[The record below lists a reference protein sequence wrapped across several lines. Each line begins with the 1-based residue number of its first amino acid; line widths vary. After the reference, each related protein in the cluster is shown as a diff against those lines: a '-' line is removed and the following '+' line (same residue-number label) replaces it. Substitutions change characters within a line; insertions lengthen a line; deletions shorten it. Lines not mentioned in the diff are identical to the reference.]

1 MTRRTSDGSSS
12 TDRRTV
18 LKGISSA
25 AVATGVG
32 VTGINATT
40 EPVRAAKSED
50 YSIYV
55 HYEKPASDSSLA
67 SYVGDWYEYNF
78 DTYSD
83 YTNNVSGLSYKET
96 TYSDVNGDNYSD
108 PLDAFEDY
116 VQDTVGY
123 SEGSVDVWLFDDD
136 NWDSVGDDSF
146 LGKASWSGGAV
157 NGANH
162 AKDRENCEGYD
173 WLKPCA
179 VTRCRGRSNDDIVGT
194 AMHEVV
200 HLFSFNGTDCYGY
213 NVDDEMMF
221 DWADDGSTSCMGAGN
236 DVDTCGTNEN
246 KVDSTSNKHF
256 GPTAGT
262 FIDHQLQNDWVYYG
276 GPDCMYNEQP

>member
-1 MTRRTSDGSSS
+1 MASGNHDDERR

-18 LKGISSA
+18 LKGIGSTT
-25 AVATGVG
+25 VATGVG
-32 VTGINATT
+32 VTGLNLST

-50 YSIYV
+50 YHIYV

-67 SYVGDWYEYNF
+67 DYAGDWYEYNF

-83 YTNNVSGLSYKET
+83 YTNDVSSSAFTET
-96 TYSDVNGDNYSD
+96 TYSDVDGDSYSD
-108 PLDAFEDY
+108 PLDAFEDHVKDRY
-116 VQDTVGY
+116 GY

-136 NWDSVGDDSF
+136 NWDGVSKDEYY
-146 LGKASWSGGAV
+146 GKASWSGGAV

-162 AKDRENCEGYD
+162 EKDRENCEGYD

-179 VTRCRGRSNDDIVGT
+179 ISVCRNRSNDEIVGT

-200 HLFSFNGTDCYGY
+200 HLFSFEGTDCYGY
-213 NVDDEMMF
+213 NVDDEMVF
-221 DWADDGSTSCMGAGN
+221 DWDDDGNTSCMGAGS
-236 DVDTCGTNEN
+236 DIDTCGTSEN
-246 KVDSTSNKHF
+246 KVDSTSNRHF
-256 GPTAGT
+256 GPTAGNV
-262 FIDHQLQNDWVYYG
+262 IDWQLENDTVYYG

>member
-1 MTRRTSDGSSS
+1 MAAENNDGRKRI
-12 TDRRTV
+12 DRRNV
-18 LKGISSA
+18 LKGIGGA
-25 AVATGVG
+25 AAATSVG
-32 VTGINATT
+32 AAGLNVST
-40 EPVRAAKSED
+40 EPARAAKSED
-50 YSIYV
+50 YSIYI
-55 HYEKPASDSSLA
+55 HYENPASDSSLA

-78 DTYSD
+78 DTYVN
-83 YTNNVSGLSYKET
+83 YTNNVSGHSFKET

-116 VQDTVGY
+116 IKDNYGY

-136 NWDSVGDDSF
+136 NWDSVDDSSF
-146 LGKASWSGGAV
+146 YGKSSWSGGAV

-162 AKDRENCEGYD
+162 EKNKDNCEGYN

-179 VTRCRGRSNDDIVGT
+179 VARCRGRTNDEIVGT

-221 DWADDGSTSCMGAGN
+221 DWDADGNTTCMGAGN
-236 DVDTCGTNEN
+236 DIDTCATSEN

-276 GPDCMYNEQP
+276 APDCMYNEQP